1 MIMKSKRHINIPGNA
16 QWLSGTVGSGSWFS
30 ITDEKNKYRIKRF
43 SPEGKLE
50 CDRIFTV
57 DNSNFDLNI
66 DYKFTFLSH
75 CKECTIIQN
84 EITYKFYHHEH

>member
-1 MIMKSKRHINIPGNA
+1 MKSKKDINIPDKA
-16 QWLSGTVGSGSWFS
+16 QWLSGTVGSGYWFFIS
-30 ITDEKNKYRIKRF
+30 TEKSKYRIQRF
-43 SPEGKLE
+43 STDGTLE

-57 DNSNFDLNI
+57 DNSTFDLHI

-84 EITYKFYHHEH
+84 EMTYKFYNYEY

>member
-1 MIMKSKRHINIPGNA
+1 MKSKIDINIPEKA
-16 QWLSGTVGSGSWFS
+16 QWLSGKVGSGSWFFIS
-30 ITDEKNKYRIKRF
+30 DKKSKYRIQRF

-57 DNSNFDLNI
+57 DNVTFDLNI
-66 DYKFTFLSH
+66 DYQFTFLSH

-84 EITYKFYHHEH
+84 EITYKFYHNEH